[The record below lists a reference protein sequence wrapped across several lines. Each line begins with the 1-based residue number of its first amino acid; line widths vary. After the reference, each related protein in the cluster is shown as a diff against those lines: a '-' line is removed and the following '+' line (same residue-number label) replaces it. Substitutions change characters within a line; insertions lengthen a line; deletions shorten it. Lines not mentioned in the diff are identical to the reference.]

1 MLSMLQ
7 KSSKCVFPRGPGLAW
22 SRPGVIWEKQAFW
35 SLSAFEQLQ
44 GRITSGISDVFPEC
58 GVAPHSVEHLFNCQS
73 HLTQLT
79 VQDHCATT
87 RPRSQTSST
96 SLTDDRRQWGYHNNK
111 SRPMQVDMYVVL
123 SVGDGRR
130 GGRGGGRGGF
140 RGCLLYT
147 SPSPRD

>member
-111 SRPMQVDMYVVL
+111 SRPMHVDIVAHLFNYQSHLTQLTVQDLCDLAEVADFL
-123 SVGDGRR
+123 T
-130 GGRGGGRGGF
+130 
-140 RGCLLYT
+140 LHN
-147 SPSPRD
+147 